1 MEIRIK
7 INDIDKI
14 QELCKFVSKKGFDVD
29 IKRGRYC
36 CSADSIM
43 GLLSIGLNEGA
54 TAIIENATEEETQE
68 FIDFVTLLG
77 MSE

>member
-1 MEIRIK
+1 MELRIK
-7 INDIDKI
+7 INDICKI
-14 QELCKFVSKKGFDVD
+14 QELCKYMTNKDFDMD

-54 TAIIENATEEETQE
+54 TATLINANLKDYEE
-68 FIDFVTLLG
+68 FKNFASLLDIL
-77 MSE
+77 E